1 MTKPNKSV
9 LLVDEDDAFRMPLS
23 DRLKEEKI
31 TVLEAHDG
39 EEGLRVAIEKMPS
52 LILLDISMPRMDGLT
67 MLKKLREDKWGAN
80 AQVVLLTNLSDNAP
94 IAASLEK
101 GVFDY
106 LVKTDWT
113 MEELAKKVKEKLG
126 ISSKNTAKN
135 N

>member
-106 LVKTDWT
+106 LVKTDWM

>member
-1 MTKPNKSV
+1 MTKLNKSV

-39 EEGLRVAIEKMPS
+39 EEGLRTAIEKKPN

-67 MLKKLREDKWGAN
+67 MLKKLREDEWGAN
-80 AQVVLLTNLSDNAP
+80 AQVVLLTNLSDNAR

-101 GVFDY
+101 NVFDY

-113 MEELAKKVKEKLG
+113 TEELAKKVTEKLG
-126 ISSKNTAKN
+126 IGS
-135 N
+135 

>member
-23 DRLKEEKI
+23 DRLKKEKI

-39 EEGLRVAIEKMPS
+39 EEGLRTAIEKKPN

-67 MLKKLREDKWGAN
+67 MLKKLREDEWGAS
-80 AQVVLLTNLSDNAP
+80 AQVVLLTNLSDNAR

-101 GVFDY
+101 NVFDY
-106 LVKTDWT
+106 FVKTDWT
-113 MEELAKKVKEKLG
+113 IDELAKKVTEKLG
-126 ISSKNTAKN
+126 ISSQK
-135 N
+135 